1 MSVHTA
7 LGFGT
12 ELLRY
17 AQSGLSDCLGM
28 TERGERRMSSASCR
42 IAGSLPGGWL
52 SIAYLLLLA
61 LPWPAVPLFTYSDSQ
76 HGRGHALWKGGA
88 AGDCL
93 HAAHDAVF
101 VRRPH
106 LFMPQS
112 PQTSRSHNSQSN
124 LVIFSAPR

>member
-28 TERGERRMSSASCR
+28 TEREREKDVVCLLSNSRLSSWRLAEH
-42 IAGSLPGGWL
+42 
-52 SIAYLLLLA
+52 SIPAPYRP

-76 HGRGHALWKGGA
+76 RGRGHALWKGGA

-112 PQTSRSHNSQSN
+112 PQTSRSRKSIS
-124 LVIFSAPR
+124 